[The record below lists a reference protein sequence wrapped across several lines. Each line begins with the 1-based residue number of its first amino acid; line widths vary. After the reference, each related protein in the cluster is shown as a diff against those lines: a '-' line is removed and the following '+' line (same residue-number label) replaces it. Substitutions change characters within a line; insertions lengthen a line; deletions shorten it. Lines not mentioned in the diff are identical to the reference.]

1 MPRALPRD
9 RSAPIMVPE
18 CEAAKMRPTGRSGS
32 SKAALAVISAFERRS
47 TTPRLEGPT
56 TRMPVAAQISRRRVT
71 RAAPMSPASVKPSAS
86 SVATLTP
93 SRPDSAT
100 ASTEA
105 SVGATT

>member
-1 MPRALPRD
+1 ML
-9 RSAPIMVPE
+9 PE
-18 CEAAKMRPTGRSGS
+18 CDAAKIRPVGSSGS

-47 TTPRLEGPT
+47 TTPRLDGPT
-56 TRMPVAAQISRRRVT
+56 TRMPVSAQIARSLAT
-71 RAAPMSPASVKPSAS
+71 RASPAAPASVKPSAR